1 MLNQFSLGNL
11 SVCLLRLIGW
21 FYARLEEKLGQA
33 SGAGDEAAGDGDG
46 KGKDGA
52 ENEFVRA
59 SKEKFSGAQKAL
71 DDNSVFAKLR

>member
-1 MLNQFSLGNL
+1 MIGLLNVS
-11 SVCLLRLIGW
+11 
-21 FYARLEEKLGQA
+21 RLEEKLKAGKA
-33 SGAGDEAAGDGDG
+33 SGTGDDGTGDGE
-46 KGKDGA
+46 GKDGA